1 MLLTH
6 LIHHVID
13 GDDALEPPEGID
25 DRYGDEVV
33 LVKGLDHR
41 IHGVALVEDDGIGE
55 HHVPDLADGGIGDD
69 GLRRQDADQSLQ
81 VIDDVDVVDL
91 VQLLGLTAH
100 LVEAHGHGPIG
111 IHHDHLLP
119 HHTTG
124 GVLIVVEEVDDIARL
139 LQVRDMGEDRIL
151 PLAPQVADQ
160 VGGIVGIHILDDL
173 RGDLLLR
180 HEGEDLTTPVL
191 VHLGDDVRHLDIR
204 EHPEGTRRI
213 LIGEVVDEG
222 GDVGRVHRMEG
233 ALQLSRIVG
242 LEVVTELF
250 RQFGGQFDH
259 LSVSS
264 SLGQIVFSSTAAVRA
279 IKSSTSSCSGRI
291 VR

>member
-1 MLLTH
+1 M
-6 LIHHVID
+6 
-13 GDDALEPPEGID
+13 
-25 DRYGDEVV
+25 
-33 LVKGLDHR
+33 
-41 IHGVALVEDDGIGE
+41 
-55 HHVPDLADGGIGDD
+55 
-69 GLRRQDADQSLQ
+69 
-81 VIDDVDVVDL
+81 
-91 VQLLGLTAH
+91 
-100 LVEAHGHGPIG
+100 
-111 IHHDHLLP
+111 
-119 HHTTG
+119 
-124 GVLIVVEEVDDIARL
+124 EEVDDIARL
-139 LQVRDMGEDRIL
+139 LQVGDMGEDRIL

-180 HEGEDLTTPVL
+180 HEGEDLTSPVL

-204 EHPEGTRRI
+204 EHSEGTRRI
-213 LIGEVVDEG
+213 LIGEVVNEG
-222 GDVGRVHRMEG
+222 SDVGRVHRVEG

-264 SLGQIVFSSTAAVRA
+264 SLGQIAFSSTARVRA
-279 IKSSTSSCSGRI
+279 MKSSTSSCSGRI